1 MLGTPAVTSFGLFHQ
16 QPASASAASSRNVP
30 SIAATGRGSASLR
43 RQRGTS
49 GDHAETGPA
58 GSAANDV
65 SSSQHSNDLLERH
78 TSAAKDGVIDML
90 TAKAS
95 QLGASLERA
104 LLSKKEAEDGAD
116 RLHVRTACK
125 SSDTLGAASTIG

>member
-1 MLGTPAVTSFGLFHQ
+1 M
-16 QPASASAASSRNVP
+16 
-30 SIAATGRGSASLR
+30 R
-43 RQRGTS
+43 RQRDAT
-49 GDHAETGPA
+49 GDYVETDPA
-58 GSAANDV
+58 GSAANDG

-95 QLGASLERA
+95 KLGASLERA

-116 RLHVRTACK
+116 RLKVRSIRE
-125 SSDTLGAASTIG
+125 SSDTLVAASAIG